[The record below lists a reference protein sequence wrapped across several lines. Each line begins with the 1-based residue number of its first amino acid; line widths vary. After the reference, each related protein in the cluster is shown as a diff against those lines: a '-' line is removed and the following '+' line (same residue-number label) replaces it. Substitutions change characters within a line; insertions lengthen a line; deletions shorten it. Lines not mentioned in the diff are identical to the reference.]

1 MFGGGVSLS
10 YQFTETKL
18 LIMTTFFSL
27 ENSITAAYNTA
38 DQLHNQLQEAA
49 SYAADAAGLKFFDKI
64 PEDIA
69 CMQKKADAMYEL
81 RNQLWDMAKNQVAKI
96 EKIGEGYVS
105 E

>member
-1 MFGGGVSLS
+1 M
-10 YQFTETKL
+10 KP
-18 LIMTTFFSL
+18 FFAL
-27 ENSITAAYNTA
+27 ENSINAAYNTA
-38 DQLHNQLQEAA
+38 DQLHKKLQNAA
-49 SYAADAAGLKFFDKI
+49 SDAADAAGRRFFDKI